1 MALMT
6 NLSRAFTLI
15 NSSKKT
21 MVVIKVQ
28 CLIKMQRKY
37 RNYDK
42 WTENQVKMLKISGLV
57 TNKSRY
63 NRL

>member
-6 NLSRAFTLI
+6 NLSCAFTLI

-42 WTENQVKMLKISGLV
+42 WTENQVKMLKIS
-57 TNKSRY
+57 
-63 NRL
+63 

>member
-37 RNYDK
+37 IEIMTSGQKIR
-42 WTENQVKMLKISGLV
+42 LKC
-57 TNKSRY
+57 
-63 NRL
+63 

>member
-21 MVVIKVQ
+21 VVIKVQ

-42 WTENQVKMLKISGLV
+42 WTENQVKMLKISRLV

-63 NRL
+63 NR